1 VDTIDQILAEGPP
14 PGFDKFDESVRR
26 HLATPHITLAQHR
39 RGKIAELLKLL
50 DGRKIIYLDT
60 KFWVYLRQP
69 SLSRAQ
75 DTIRE
80 IKRLLYAG
88 VEAGKLICPMSFP
101 IYLELQTQ
109 PIELRLETAKIMDD
123 LSLGVSL
130 DGPEH
135 VYGTE
140 LTRFFIENSS
150 HLRHLAWTVVTAWTK
165 IGTLFGE
172 SYPPRGILPEPM
184 ETAMDKALFDKL
196 WNATVTDMATLDE
209 EPMKPTSVAE
219 QINEERKQFPRDG
232 KSFQAL
238 YGDEL
243 HGLLDFNKHLIEA
256 SLRDIA
262 GLVLNPAQIS
272 TSTAPDQVP
281 TAAFVSLVKQATTMR
296 RGQLGIPMQR
306 TQAALHAFLRLDEQ
320 RPFQT
325 NDANDIRHTASAM
338 AYSDV
343 FLTERFFASV
353 ANRREI
359 RGVAPLNCQTA
370 WIPEDAL
377 ALIRAI
383 S

>member
-1 VDTIDQILAEGPP
+1 MDTLEEILAKGPP
-14 PGFDKFDESVRR
+14 PGFDEFDASVKA
-26 HLATPHITLAQHR
+26 HLTTPEITLAQHR
-39 RGKIAELLKLL
+39 RRKIAELLKLL

-75 DTIRE
+75 DAIRE

-109 PIELRLETAKIMDD
+109 PMALRLETAKIMDD

-172 SYPPRGILPEPM
+172 SYPPRGILPEPT
-184 ETAMDKALFDKL
+184 ENAMDKALFDKL
-196 WNATVTDMATLDE
+196 WNATVTDMSQLHE
-209 EPMKPTSVAE
+209 EPMKLTSLAE
-219 QINEERKQFPRDG
+219 QINQERKQYPRNG

-238 YGDEL
+238 YADEL
-243 HGLLDFNKHLIEA
+243 HGLLDFNKHLVEA

-262 GLVLNPAQIS
+262 GLVLEPAQM
-272 TSTAPDQVP
+272 TSTPSDQMP
-281 TAAFVSLVKQATTMR
+281 THAFVNLVRHATTMR

-320 RPFQT
+320 RPFQK

-343 FLTERFFASV
+343 FLTEKFFASV
-353 ANRREI
+353 ANCREI

-377 ALIRAI
+377 ALIQAV
-383 S
+383 

>member
-1 VDTIDQILAEGPP
+1 MDTIDEILAKGPP
-14 PGFDKFDESVRR
+14 PGFDKFDASITG
-26 HLATPHITLAQHR
+26 HLATPQITLAQHR

-60 KFWVYLRQP
+60 KFWIYLRQP
-69 SLSRAQ
+69 EEARAP
-75 DTIRE
+75 DTVRE

-88 VEAGKLICPMSFP
+88 VKAGKLICPMSFP
-101 IYLELQTQ
+101 LYVELQTQ
-109 PIELRLETAKIMDD
+109 PLERRLQTAKIMDD
-123 LSLGVSL
+123 LSLGLSL

-140 LTRFFIENSS
+140 LTRFFIENAS
-150 HLRHLAWTVVTAWTK
+150 HLRHLSWTVVTAWTK

-172 SYPPRGILPEPM
+172 PYPPRGILQEPM
-184 ETAMDKALFDKL
+184 QTAMDKALFDRL
-196 WNATVTDMATLDE
+196 WNATVTDMAQLHE
-209 EPMKPTSVAE
+209 EPMEPTSVAE
-219 QINEERKQFPRDG
+219 QINEERKQYPRNG
-232 KSFQAL
+232 QSFQAL
-238 YGDEL
+238 YANEL
-243 HGLLDFNKHLIEA
+243 HGLLDFNKHLIND
-256 SLRDIA
+256 SIRDIA
-262 GLVLNPAQIS
+262 GLVLNPADIPASGFSNQWP
-272 TSTAPDQVP
+272 ADK
-281 TAAFVSLVKQATTMR
+281 FVHLVKYATTMR

-306 TQAALHAFLRLDEQ
+306 TEAALYAFLRLDEQ

-343 FLTERFFASV
+343 FLTEKFFASV